1 MASIRD
7 LKKELK
13 YTFGELVEEV
23 LLYNLVTED
32 KKANTDALI
41 KDIYEAYDAF
51 VKKINAH
58 RKEKDKNAYFRKLN
72 EEIEAKVK
80 DFTSKIEALY

>member
-23 LLYNLVTED
+23 LLYNLVTEE

-58 RKEKDKNAYFRKLN
+58 RKEKDKKAYFRKLN